1 MKRFDA
7 IMNNW
12 FIPFAMKIASIK
24 GISAIRDA
32 FLQIFPF
39 TLAGSLVV
47 VMNIVVFSST
57 GFIGQYLVNFFPEI
71 DKVQEIFNSV
81 LTGTT
86 TVMSL
91 FIVFLVARNM
101 AREYGGD
108 GNKSGITA
116 LTSFFIFYPVTNL
129 ESGSYFSTAYFG
141 SNGLFIAIII
151 GLIIGWG
158 FTKLANID
166 RIRITMPDTVPPEV
180 AKSFNVTIPIIIVLL
195 VSSLANYA
203 ILQIHPDG
211 LNSLVYTLLQTPLTA
226 LGGNVFTIFIL
237 ELLAMMLWV
246 FGIHGTATVSPIYKV
261 MFAEANIVNLEF
273 AAANATCWGAPFPYT
288 WQSLFENFGCIGGT
302 GNTLGLIIAIFIC
315 SRMKNWRREDYS
327 KVAKMSFV
335 PGLFCINEPMIFG
348 LPIVLNPI
356 LMIPFV
362 LAPLVNTA
370 IGAFEIFI
378 GFVPAGVIDAGWATP
393 QPIKAFLSTSGAWQ
407 SIASQILALV
417 VATLIYLPFVIAAN
431 RASIKEEE
439 SKIETEDTIE
449 HA

>member
-1 MKRFDA
+1 
-7 IMNNW
+7 MNKW
-12 FIPFAMKIASIK
+12 FIPFSLRIANIK

-47 VMNIVVFSST
+47 CMNIVVFSST
-57 GFIGQYLVNFFPEI
+57 GFIGQFLVQFFPDI
-71 DKVQEIFNSV
+71 DSVQQVFSSV

-101 AREYGGD
+101 AREYKGE

-116 LTSFFIFYPVTNL
+116 LTVFFIFYPVVNI
-129 ESGSYFSTAYFG
+129 EGGSYFSTAYFG

-151 GLIIGWG
+151 GLIVGWG
-158 FTKLANID
+158 FTKLASID
-166 RIRITMPDTVPPEV
+166 RIRIKMPDTVPSEV
-180 AKSFNVTIPIIIVLL
+180 AKSFNVTVPIIIVLIVSAL
-195 VSSLANYA
+195 VNFIVLK
-203 ILQIHPDG
+203 IHPEG
-211 LNSLVYTLLQTPLTA
+211 LNSLIYVLLQTPLTS
-226 LGGNVFTIFIL
+226 LGDNIFTIFVL

-261 MFAEANIVNLEF
+261 MFAEANIVNLEH
-273 AAANATCWGAPFPYT
+273 AAAASSTWGAPFPYT
-288 WQSLFENFGCIGGT
+288 WQSMFENFGCIGGT
-302 GNTLGLIIAIFIC
+302 GNTLGLIIAILIC
-315 SRMKNWRREDYS
+315 ATRKNWRRQDYS
-327 KVAKMSFV
+327 KVAKMSLV

-362 LAPLVNTA
+362 LSPIINTA
-370 IGAFEIFI
+370 IGACEVFL
-378 GFVPAGVIDAGWATP
+378 GLVPPGVIDAGWATP

-407 SIASQILALV
+407 SIASQIFALV
-417 VATLIYLPFVIAAN
+417 IATLIYLPFVIAAN
-431 RASIKEEE
+431 RSVLKDEEALASNQ
-439 SKIETEDTIE
+439 
-449 HA
+449 